1 MRLRLGSGS
10 GLGVGGWGFR
20 VGGGGWRWRWRW
32 RWGWRWV
39 PRRAREAGKR
49 LPQSEGCGA
58 GGGAG
63 GVARWLARGSSSAPQ
78 HELLQPGRFFGRER
92 LGSQRL
98 RGSSLRAGAVDDPVV
113 DAPRHAAP
121 GRQVELPLLEGGQ
134 LVERRAARR
143 GRELAE
149 FERRK
154 ERERDFQLHLARLH
168 HAVGAMRVLPAAL
181 GPEPGGI
188 ARGAAR
194 FAPQLRLK
202 YLRGSGGDQGEIG
215 GRSGE
220 IRGDQGEIREDQR
233 RSGGDQGGD
242 QGEIRGQWRPRHWRQ
257 RRGCGL
263 GPGRGN
269 GWLRMGGLRRGGLRG
284 ELTAPNTEPS
294 PQTARKT
301 ITTKT
306 ASKFSVRA
314 ITTTGH
320 SVRMSSQRFGWTWR
334 RDAGQSEEG

>member
-1 MRLRLGSGS
+1 M
-10 GLGVGGWGFR
+10 
-20 VGGGGWRWRWRW
+20 
-32 RWGWRWV
+32 
-39 PRRAREAGKR
+39 
-49 LPQSEGCGA
+49 
-58 GGGAG
+58 
-63 GVARWLARGSSSAPQ
+63 WLARGSSSAPQ

-121 GRQVELPLLEGGQ
+121 GRQVELPLLKGGQ

-168 HAVGAMRVLPAAL
+168 HAVGAMRVLSAAL

-215 GRSGE
+215 GE

-257 RRGCGL
+257 RRGGRA
-263 GPGRGN
+263 GARPGQWLAAN
-269 GWLRMGGLRRGGLRG
+269 GRAAERRAAGRADRAEHRAEPADG
-284 ELTAPNTEPS
+284 EEDNHDEN
-294 PQTARKT
+294 R
-301 ITTKT
+301 
-306 ASKFSVRA
+306 V
-314 ITTTGH
+314 
-320 SVRMSSQRFGWTWR
+320 
-334 RDAGQSEEG
+334 